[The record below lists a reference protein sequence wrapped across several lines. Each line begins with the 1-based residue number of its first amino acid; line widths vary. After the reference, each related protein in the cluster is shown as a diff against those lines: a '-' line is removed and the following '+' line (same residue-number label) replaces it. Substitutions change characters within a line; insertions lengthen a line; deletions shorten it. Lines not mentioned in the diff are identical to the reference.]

1 MLHLYKYAAQAFTK
15 VLRICVTEALEL
27 ILTVVNWLHI
37 LQRSHPADSYCYNS
51 GTLECLE
58 NMVTPKREN

>member
-27 ILTVVNWLHI
+27 ILTVVN
-37 LQRSHPADSYCYNS
+37 RSHPADSYCYNS